1 MINFFSEDISFELT
15 QADSRVTWLE
25 TCVNREGY
33 SHQEINYIFCS
44 DEYLLDINRKHLNH
58 DYYTDIITFDLS
70 ELPKQLEADIFI
82 SIDRVRENAAEQEE
96 EFEME
101 LNRVLVHGILHLMGY
116 RDKTDAEKLVM
127 RSLENKELA
136 LYS

>member
-1 MINFFSEDISFELT
+1 M
-15 QADSRVTWLE
+15 TWLE